1 MLKSIDLRLGFRTDP
16 LLSHPLL
23 VSLFINLPFEVKFI
37 TPKWSTN
44 RFPTIVR
51 NTSNSTIAHSIS
63 TEIIKNNKA
72 ARLLE
77 RLYYLSLRS
86 LLMHQPYQ
94 DRMEQSYVAPA
105 LARGDQSYQ
114 TLSHSELHCPAKLQG
129 DVMRAQG
136 Q

>member
-1 MLKSIDLRLGFRTDP
+1 ML
-16 LLSHPLL
+16 
-23 VSLFINLPFEVKFI
+23 FEVKSI

-44 RFPTIVR
+44 RFPTIAID
-51 NTSNSTIAHSIS
+51 TSNSITAHSIS

-77 RLYYLSLRS
+77 RLYYLSVRS

-94 DRMEQSYVAPA
+94 NQMEQSYVVPA

-114 TLSHSELHCPAKLQG
+114 TLSHSELHCPATLQG
-129 DVMRAQG
+129 DAMRAQE

>member
-1 MLKSIDLRLGFRTDP
+1 M
-16 LLSHPLL
+16 
-23 VSLFINLPFEVKFI
+23 PFEVKFI
-37 TPKWSTN
+37 TPQWSTN

-51 NTSNSTIAHSIS
+51 NASNSITAHSIA

-72 ARLLE
+72 ARLLG

-86 LLMHQPYQ
+86 LLTHQPYQ
-94 DRMEQSYVAPA
+94 DQMEQSYVAPA

-129 DVMRAQG
+129 DAMRAQE

>member
-1 MLKSIDLRLGFRTDP
+1 ML
-16 LLSHPLL
+16 
-23 VSLFINLPFEVKFI
+23 FEVKSI

-44 RFPTIVR
+44 RFPTIAID
-51 NTSNSTIAHSIS
+51 TSDLITAHSIS

-77 RLYYLSLRS
+77 RLYYLSVRS

-94 DRMEQSYVAPA
+94 DRMERSYVAPA
-105 LARGDQSYQ
+105 LAHDDQSYQ
-114 TLSHSELHCPAKLQG
+114 TLSHSERRCPAKLQG
-129 DVMRAQG
+129 DAMRAQE